1 MLASQRLLVE
11 QSELRERVNAALG
24 KDALTDEERAKL
36 ASDTKRLQELET
48 ELRAALVVEGAEEQR
63 AADDAPDAE
72 MRERLELRRRASV
85 TNYLTAALGGIQV
98 TGAEAELRAA
108 AGITSGIPIEMF
120 EVEKRADT
128 PTPAPGTVGVNLDR
142 IRPYVFS
149 RSIVPRLGVEMPRVA
164 SGTYATATISGSQ
177 TATSYA
183 KGVDADSAAATFT
196 LGTSTPKRISARMS
210 VRIEDIAAIGQANF
224 ESILR
229 ENISLALSSE
239 LDEQGL
245 NGTGGNSGA
254 DLIGLFER
262 VTDPT
267 APVAA
272 VDFNAFAASHAS
284 MVDGLWANTIK
295 DVMIVCGPETYRLAS
310 RTFQTT
316 TGSAGEVSAA
326 AYAAMNTGGFW
337 TNSRMPAS
345 ASNIQQA
352 LGYRSNRDMMGGA
365 GAMRTAVLPHWG
377 FVDIDDIYTGSASGT
392 RFFTMH
398 VLCGDLLLVQPDAY
412 AQLSY
417 QLV

>member
-1 MLASQRLLVE
+1 MLASQRLQIE

-63 AADDAPDAE
+63 AAADAPDAE

-108 AGITSGIPIEMF
+108 AGIPSGIPIEMF
-120 EVEKRADT
+120 EVEKRADA
-128 PTPAPGTVGVNLDR
+128 PTPSPTTVGVNLDR

-149 RSIVPRLGVEMPRVA
+149 RSIVPRLGVDMPRVE
-164 SGTYATATISGSQ
+164 SGTYATATISASQ
-177 TATSYA
+177 TAGSYA

-210 VRIEDIAAIGQANF
+210 VRIEDIAAVGQANF

-229 ENISLALSSE
+229 ENIGLALSSE

-245 NGTGGNSGA
+245 NGAGGNSGA
-254 DLIGLFER
+254 DLIGLFQR
-262 VTDPT
+262 VTDPS
-267 APVAA
+267 APLAV

-284 MVDGLWANTIK
+284 MIDGLWANSLK
-295 DVMIVCGPETYRLAS
+295 DVMIVVGPETYRLAA

-316 TGSAGEVSAA
+316 TGSAGEVSAS

-337 TNSRMPAS
+337 TNSRMPDA
-345 ASNIQQA
+345 AGNVQQA

>member
-1 MLASQRLLVE
+1 MLASQRLQIE

-63 AADDAPDAE
+63 AAADAPDAE

-108 AGITSGIPIEMF
+108 AGIPSGIPIEMF
-120 EVEKRADT
+120 EVEKRVDA
-128 PTPAPGTVGVNLDR
+128 PTPSPTTVGVNLDR

-149 RSIVPRLGVEMPRVA
+149 RSIVPRLGVDMPRVE
-164 SGTYATATISGSQ
+164 SGTYATATISASQ
-177 TATSYA
+177 TAGSYA

-210 VRIEDIAAIGQANF
+210 VRIEDIAAVGQANF

-229 ENISLALSSE
+229 ENIGLALSSE

-245 NGTGGNSGA
+245 NGAGGNSGA
-254 DLIGLFER
+254 DLIGLFQR
-262 VTDPT
+262 VTDPS
-267 APVAA
+267 APLSV

-284 MVDGLWANTIK
+284 MIDGLWANSLK
-295 DVMIVCGPETYRLAS
+295 DVMIVVGPETYRLAA

-316 TGSAGEVSAA
+316 TGSAGEVSAS

-337 TNSRMPAS
+337 TNSRMPDA
-345 ASNIQQA
+345 ASNVQQA